1 MAHGDFS
8 DAFKE
13 QLLEMYKQGNP
24 SKLLIGGEDVGGMG
38 ITDEDTL
45 RRGRLVTLN
54 FWRALKEKG
63 DPLRRAPLAVC
74 DATTMRA
81 DDMRVYA
88 HDPQPP
94 PDNYSLPLPNLL
106 TVPTSRKEHEWVYF
120 PGMTKD
126 EVIVIKT

>member
-94 PDNYSLPLPNLL
+94 PPTTTHCHCLICLRYPQVGKNTSGC
-106 TVPTSRKEHEWVYF
+106 TSR
-120 PGMTKD
+120 G
-126 EVIVIKT
+126 